1 MEIENLCDFYASK
14 YHLSVILLEYLKN
27 KNTKKTRVVTFL
39 EDEIEDE
46 IKALVGRYKY
56 DRNII
61 KEVDFNRTEKI
72 IEKEIPNTKDIIF
85 IIEGSMGYIRE
96 VREYISKTINEKSS
110 VKIITCYNFETQR
123 NFMSEELKRN
133 DKILFTTGEKIID

>member
-72 IEKEIPNTKDIIF
+72 TCKKRYPSRCDRQTSTK
-85 IIEGSMGYIRE
+85 S
-96 VREYISKTINEKSS
+96 
-110 VKIITCYNFETQR
+110 
-123 NFMSEELKRN
+123 
-133 DKILFTTGEKIID
+133 ILDNG

>member
-72 IEKEIPNTKDIIF
+72 IEKEIHNTKDIIF

-123 NFMSEELKRN
+123 
-133 DKILFTTGEKIID
+133 ILCQRH

>member
-85 IIEGSMGYIRE
+85 IIL
-96 VREYISKTINEKSS
+96 VLTK
-110 VKIITCYNFETQR
+110 VW
-123 NFMSEELKRN
+123 KRN
-133 DKILFTTGEKIID
+133 